1 MKQRG
6 FTLIELIIVIVIL
19 GILAV
24 TAAPRFIDIQSDAR
38 ESTLQGAKAALQGG
52 SNLVYAK
59 AAIAGVQ
66 TQAYDDTTTPSVE
79 INGAGNNVNVTFG
92 YPEADTI
99 SATTLNLFTDL
110 AATDWT
116 VAPATPA
123 AGQFTLT
130 PFGTA
135 ASNDA
140 SLQCQVVYTEPGS
153 AGASPVIETQT
164 GGC

>member
-38 ESTLQGAKAALQGG
+38 ESTLEGAKAALQGG

-59 AAIAGVQ
+59 AAIAGLQ
-66 TQAYDDTTTPSVE
+66 TTEFEGTSAPAVSV
-79 INGAGNNVNVTFG
+79 NGTNNNVNVTFG
-92 YPEADTI
+92 YPEADNMTI
-99 SATTLNLFTDL
+99 TMLNLFTDL
-110 AATDWT
+110 SATDWK
-116 VAPATPA
+116 VDPATPDD
-123 AGQFTLT
+123 GQFTLT
-130 PFGTA
+130 PVGTD
-135 ASNDA
+135 ASDDA
-140 SLQCQVVYTEPGS
+140 SLQCQVVYTEPATAGS
-153 AGASPVIETQT
+153 SPLIVTQT